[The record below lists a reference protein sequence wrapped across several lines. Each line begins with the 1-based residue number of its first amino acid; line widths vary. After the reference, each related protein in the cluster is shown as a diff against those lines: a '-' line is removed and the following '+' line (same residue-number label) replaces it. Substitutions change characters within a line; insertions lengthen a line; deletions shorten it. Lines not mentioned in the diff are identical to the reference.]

1 MLKQLV
7 YYSIANQI
15 ISDKII
21 GDILET
27 SRKHNSSKEI
37 TGCLLYYD
45 NVFLQLLEG
54 KKEDIDALYKS
65 IKKDQRHFNVTL
77 IAEEFVNERMY
88 PDWSMAYHKFRANQL
103 AKEKFRESVVFLSN
117 SIPKKSEAI
126 DFFCY
131 MAKEIVNK

>member
-103 AKEKFRESVVFLSN
+103 AKEKFRESVVFLYN
-117 SIPKKSEAI
+117 SIPKKLEAI

-131 MAKEIVNK
+131 MTKEIINK

>member
-21 GDILET
+21 DDILET
-27 SRKHNSSKEI
+27 SRKYNSSKEI

-54 KKEDIDALYKS
+54 KQEDINALYKK
-65 IKKDQRHFNVTL
+65 IIKDQRHFNVTL
-77 IAEEFVNERMY
+77 VAEDFVEERIY
-88 PDWSMAYHKFRANQL
+88 PNWNMAYHKFRANQL
-103 AKEKFRESVVFLSN
+103 AKEKFRQSVVFFT
-117 SIPKKSEAI
+117 IPKKSEAI
-126 DFFCY
+126 DFFCH
-131 MAKEIVNK
+131 MAKQIVDK

>member
-21 GDILET
+21 DDILET

-54 KKEDIDALYKS
+54 KQEDIDKLYAK
-65 IKKDQRHFNVTL
+65 IKQDQRHFNVTL
-77 IAEEFVNERMY
+77 VAEDLVKDRMY
-88 PDWSMAYHKFRANQL
+88 PNWNMAYHKFRANQL
-103 AKEKFRESVVFLSN
+103 AKEKFRDSIVFLSN
-117 SIPKKSEAI
+117 TIPKKSEAI
-126 DFFCY
+126 DFFCH
-131 MAKEIVNK
+131 MAKQIVDK

>member
-21 GDILET
+21 TDIVET

-45 NVFLQLLEG
+45 NVFLQLIEG
-54 KKEDIDALYKS
+54 KQENIDKLYKK
-65 IKKDQRHFNVTL
+65 ILKDQRHSNITL
-77 IAEEFVNERMY
+77 IAEDFVTDRMY
-88 PDWSMAYHKFRANQL
+88 PNWSMAYHKFRANQL
-103 AKEKFRESVVFLSN
+103 DKKRFKEEVIFFCD

-126 DFFCY
+126 DFFCH
-131 MAKEIVNK
+131 MAKQIVNK